1 MKILVTRGSTLID
14 KVGDRPEGNWE
25 NAMNN
30 IVHLETVRA
39 EYVSMEPRNESRGPS
54 VFLREVR
61 DGMWIVHDESD
72 TMGGCFRDRAS
83 AFKFVADEF
92 GADAV
97 TVIHP
102 RFSTPAE
109 RYARSSVAFSA
120 VTTR

>member
-1 MKILVTRGSTLID
+1 MYISVTRGSKLID
-14 KVGDRPEGNWE
+14 QAGDRLEGNWE
-25 NAMNN
+25 NAMTN

-39 EYVSMEPRNESRGPS
+39 EYDSADLNNESRKQG
-54 VFLREVR
+54 VFLREMR
-61 DGMWIVHDESD
+61 DGMWIVHDETDSK
-72 TMGGCFRDRAS
+72 GGCFRDRAS

-109 RYARSSVAFSA
+109 RSARSSVAFSA
-120 VTTR
+120 MTAQ